1 MCWCRAFPVNDA
13 MRCDASLTGV
23 FIYLIIARGFLILSP
38 SLSPTL
44 PHHLEHILLFQD
56 LNSLVDSS

>member
-23 FIYLIIARGFLILSP
+23 FIYLIIAPRFLILSP
-38 SLSPTL
+38 STTL
-44 PHHLEHILLFQD
+44 PHHLENTFLLLQE